1 MANLHKIRPE
11 IHILYF
17 PCGNNDAVEGSQ
29 AKRTKEKQWNML
41 IFIVLVDD
49 GLIDQNWP
57 ADEYDIYASQY
68 PLQEQKRSVQRDIH
82 L

>member
-29 AKRTKEKQWNML
+29 AKKTKEKHNAHAH
-41 IFIVLVDD
+41 FH
-49 GLIDQNWP
+49 
-57 ADEYDIYASQY
+57 SF
-68 PLQEQKRSVQRDIH
+68 S
-82 L
+82 